1 MLLGCC
7 HCGPLDSVSSVFASS
22 HESLSNSS
30 QSLDVGSGCF
40 CIGSVSSNTWRMDI
54 DYGWNATTG
63 ANTWCCAL
71 YRKQKSYILRRAS
84 LPSTGICYWVSNERS
99 GKGNVDNGL
108 DCLIDPNRPR
118 AWMSMHG
125 PNQGYFGHQFFA
137 NGWAISAG
145 LAFTN
150 GNNPGAPYMVLP
162 YVWKDPSSTKPF
174 QQADQ
179 PVNCLTAKTL
189 VHFND
194 VSFPTGRR
202 WTGSSGAG
210 GITAWP
216 CGTGFGTIAND
227 FAPPTITLTPVNA

>member
-71 YRKQKSYILRRAS
+71 YRKQKSYILRR
-84 LPSTGICYWVSNERS
+84 VSRFGPVCFWESSERA
-99 GKGNVDNGL
+99 GKADAGNALNCKVD
-108 DCLIDPNRPR
+108 PTKPR
-118 AWMSMHG
+118 AWMAISG
-125 PNQGYFGHQFFA
+125 PNDGYFWNPYFQSGFA
-137 NGWAISAG
+137 VSAG
-145 LAFTN
+145 LLFTN
-150 GNNPGAPYMVLP
+150 SNINSTSQVLP
-162 YVWKDPSSTKPF
+162 YVWLDPNTPPF
-174 QQADQ
+174 GLAK
-179 PVNCLTAKTL
+179 VNCLTAKTL
-189 VHFND
+189 VHFDEFLLGPNQRHWY
-194 VSFPTGRR
+194 G
-202 WTGSSGAG
+202 GAGAG
-210 GITAWP
+210 GVTVWP
-216 CGTGFGTIAND
+216 CGTGFGTWAND